1 MQNYR
6 DMAQIPLK
14 GSTISP
20 ILINHFK
27 TFEEFYEYADPIY
40 KGAKKEFE
48 TLYYTVHQ
56 RPLKQGGGG
65 K

>member
-1 MQNYR
+1 
-6 DMAQIPLK
+6 MAQIPLK

-40 KGAKKEFE
+40 KGAKKEF
-48 TLYYTVHQ
+48 
-56 RPLKQGGGG
+56 
-65 K
+65 